1 MEGGLCELDDGN
13 CIVPDRAGRSS
24 WVHVG
29 SEKGKQPQ
37 ARSQISMHGSDTA
50 S

>member
-13 CIVPDRAGRSS
+13 CIVPDRVDRSS
-24 WVHVG
+24 RSHVG

-37 ARSQISMHGSDTA
+37 ARSQISMHGSDKG